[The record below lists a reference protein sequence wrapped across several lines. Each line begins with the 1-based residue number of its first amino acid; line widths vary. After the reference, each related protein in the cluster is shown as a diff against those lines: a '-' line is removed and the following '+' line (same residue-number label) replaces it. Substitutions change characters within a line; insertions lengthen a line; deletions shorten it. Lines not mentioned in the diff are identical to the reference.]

1 MCSELQI
8 DEETLEK
15 YFDPVKALQAEVGV
29 IYVLFNGTRNDELY
43 GTRIASSTKRFNE
56 IVSVAR

>member
-29 IYVLFNGTRNDELY
+29 IYVLLNGTRNDELY
-43 GTRIASSTKRFNE
+43 PYS
-56 IVSVAR
+56 IVD